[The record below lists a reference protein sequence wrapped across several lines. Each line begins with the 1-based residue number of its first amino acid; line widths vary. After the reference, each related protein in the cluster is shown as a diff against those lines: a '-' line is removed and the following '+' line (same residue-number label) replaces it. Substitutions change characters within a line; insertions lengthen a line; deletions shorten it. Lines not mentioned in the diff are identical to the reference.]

1 MEENTKA
8 ALNALTYAL
17 RHSRHGKDIAYID
30 VSEDENYAFIH
41 FVDRKQAV
49 NIEGDGTVAAIIDV
63 CKALQ

>member
-17 RHSRHGKDIAYID
+17 RHSRHGKDIAFID
-30 VSEDENYAFIH
+30 VSEDENYAVIH
-41 FVDRKQAV
+41 FEGRKQTV
-49 NIEGDGTVAAIIDV
+49 NIEGDSTIAAIIDV

>member
-30 VSEDENYAFIH
+30 VTDDEKHAIIH
-41 FVDRKQAV
+41 FDGRQQTV
-49 NIEGDGTVAAIIDV
+49 NIEGDSARAAIIDV
-63 CKALQ
+63 CKALI

>member
-17 RHSRHGKDIAYID
+17 RYSRHGKDIAFID
-30 VSEDENYAFIH
+30 VSEDENYAVIH
-41 FVDRKQAV
+41 FEDRKQTV
-49 NIEGDGTVAAIIDV
+49 NIEGDSTIAAIIDV